1 MVDLPFKQSVIRM
14 FVGFW
19 GITDQAL
26 RFLSKKKPKQR
37 QASKTLIFVQTKAK
51 QKWIHEVNEMQ
62 VSSGWFTGRIC
73 IS

>member
-26 RFLSKKKPKQR
+26 RFLS
-37 QASKTLIFVQTKAK
+37 
-51 QKWIHEVNEMQ
+51 
-62 VSSGWFTGRIC
+62 
-73 IS
+73 